1 MPVYEFQA
9 LDGTGKKIRGIID
22 ADNSAQARVRLRS
35 QGNYP
40 VFIKESIQSS
50 FSGEDRRV
58 WQGLSRRVTSREISA
73 VARQL
78 ATLIGAG
85 IPLVQALGSM
95 VDQAR
100 NSTLK
105 KILAEIR
112 AAVNEGNTLTTALSS
127 HSLYFPSIF
136 VNMVRAGEASGSLDI
151 VLERL
156 ADFRENQDA
165 LKGKLWAA
173 LAYPLFMA
181 IIGTVVLFV
190 VMMAIVPNIV
200 QIFNDMERALPLPT
214 LVLIELSGFLR
225 SFWWGLLL
233 VFIAA
238 GIVFVRSIR
247 TPAGRRFCSLM
258 LLRCPL
264 IGPVLHKVILARFAS
279 TLASLLESG
288 VGLIAS
294 MQIVR
299 ALVNN
304 VLLAEVLDRAM
315 EGIEKG
321 QSMTGAL
328 SDSPWFPPMFV
339 QMVAVGEQSGN
350 LEKMLEKVA
359 SAYER
364 EADST
369 ILAMTTLLE
378 PLMIAVMGLV
388 VGFIVISILL
398 PIFEMNQLL
407 K

>member
-9 LDGTGKKIRGIID
+9 LNGAGKKIRGIID
-22 ADNSAQARVRLRS
+22 ADNVSQARVRLRS

-40 VFIKESIQSS
+40 VSIQESIQSS
-50 FSGEDRRV
+50 FPGGNRSI

-100 NSTLK
+100 NGTLK
-105 KILAEIR
+105 RILAEIR

-127 HSLYFPSIF
+127 HSHYFPQIF

-156 ADFRENQDA
+156 ADFRENQDV

-181 IIGTVVLFV
+181 AIGTVVLII
-190 VMMAIVPNIV
+190 VMTAIVPNIV
-200 QIFNDMERALPLPT
+200 QIFNDMERVLPLPT
-214 LVLIELSGFLR
+214 LILIELSGFFR
-225 SFWWGLLL
+225 SYWWGLPLL
-233 VFIAA
+233 FIAA
-238 GIVFVRSIR
+238 CIVLLRYIR
-247 TPAGRRFCSLM
+247 TPAGRRFWSFLQ
-258 LLRCPL
+258 LRCPL
-264 IGPVLHKVILARFAS
+264 IGPVLHKVVLARFAS

-304 VLLAEVLDRAM
+304 VLLAEVLDHAM
-315 EGIEKG
+315 ERIEKG

-328 SDSPWFPPMFV
+328 SDSLWFPPMFV

-364 EADST
+364 EADAT